1 MQTTRDISTL
11 GICTLF
17 ALAVA
22 ACGGSAPPPQ
32 DQKGEDEDVDV
43 IGSIVGDVEVD
54 PADLEEEDD
63 GEIYTGPTKV
73 TVNLKVVT
81 ETNPEG
87 TFTLMDTAGNKPVEN
102 GVFGQEY
109 EINQGLYS
117 IEFKTP
123 TVFGEPVYNTEIE
136 VAGKKQEIKE
146 VFPAGQLTLHTY
158 KGKNPNGP
166 CKSVTFSVQNVGG
179 DEPVD
184 VPGKGETCEPVI
196 LETGS
201 YEILLDIS
209 KKKVQPVKAMV
220 NAEQIS
226 TAPVKLEK

>member
-1 MQTTRDISTL
+1 MRHTREIPMF
-11 GICTLF
+11 GVCTLF
-17 ALAVA
+17 SLAVA
-22 ACGGSAPPPQ
+22 ACGGSTPPPE
-32 DQKGEDEDVDV
+32 DQKGDEDVDV

-54 PADLEEEDD
+54 PEDMEEMEDE
-63 GEIYTGPTKV
+63 GEVYTGPTKL

-81 ETNPEG
+81 ELNPEG
-87 TFTLMDTAGNKPVEN
+87 SFSLMDTTGTKVVEN

-109 EINQGLYS
+109 EVNQGLYS
-117 IEFKTP
+117 AEFKTP
-123 TVFGEPVYNTEIE
+123 AVFSEPVYTVEIE
-136 VAGKKQEIKE
+136 VAGKKQEVKE

-158 KGKNPNGP
+158 KGKNPKSA
-166 CKSVTFSVQNVGG
+166 CKTVTFSVQNVGG
-179 DEPVD
+179 DKPVD
-184 VPGKGETCEPVI
+184 LPGKGKTCEPVI

-220 NAEQIS
+220 NAEQIG